1 MVPSCWW
8 TSCARPRDGLLSSRR
23 KWWGGRHAEPVG
35 GPPLNMY
42 THGLSLTI
50 CPSFAGRLSPEQLSA
65 YTNAG
70 PQRKREKKRKEMLR
84 IREMERPS
92 RIYPF
97 LLIALVVIPSR
108 PFSLSFL
115 FPFPPLKVVPDAESQ
130 SSSPIKTDSFFVFL
144 RKTPQVPY
152 IAYWTI
158 TATTINENCT
168 QILYP
173 TDS

>member
-1 MVPSCWW
+1 
-8 TSCARPRDGLLSSRR
+8 
-23 KWWGGRHAEPVG
+23 
-35 GPPLNMY
+35 
-42 THGLSLTI
+42 
-50 CPSFAGRLSPEQLSA
+50 
-65 YTNAG
+65 
-70 PQRKREKKRKEMLR
+70 MLR

-92 RIYPF
+92 RIYPS

-152 IAYWTI
+152 ILGDYSDNHKRKLHSNI
-158 TATTINENCT
+158 ISNR
-168 QILYP
+168 
-173 TDS
+173 

>member
-1 MVPSCWW
+1 MPGLVMDCYHR
-8 TSCARPRDGLLSSRR
+8 AVNDGVADMPNLLEALLLICIRTAYLSRFAHHSP
-23 KWWGGRHAEPVG
+23 GG
-35 GPPLNMY
+35 
-42 THGLSLTI
+42 SLRSN
-50 CPSFAGRLSPEQLSA
+50 CRLIQMPDPKE
-65 YTNAG
+65 
-70 PQRKREKKRKEMLR
+70 KEKKRKEMLR

-92 RIYPF
+92 RIYPS